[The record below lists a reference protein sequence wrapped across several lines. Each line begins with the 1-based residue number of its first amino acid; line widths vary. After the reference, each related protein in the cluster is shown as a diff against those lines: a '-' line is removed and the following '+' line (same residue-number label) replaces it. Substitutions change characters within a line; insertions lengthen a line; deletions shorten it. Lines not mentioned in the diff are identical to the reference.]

1 MLLVNGYANVVV
13 EAIFKAEGN
22 VYAYIGHYEFEGTR
36 KFQVRDSFEIE
47 IPVKF
52 SLEINANE
60 DISDEELKYLIKKEL
75 ETLGL
80 FVEFDWRPSSE
91 FFEWSAHIGKVV
103 INSKE
108 VLE

>member
-1 MLLVNGYANVVV
+1 MLLVDGYVNVIV

-22 VYAYIGHYEFEGTR
+22 VYAYIGHHEFKGTR

-52 SLEINANE
+52 SLEVDADK
-60 DISDEELKYLIKKEL
+60 DISDEELKYLVKEEL
-75 ETLGL
+75 EILGPY
-80 FVEFDWRPSSE
+80 VEFDWRPSSE

-103 INSKE
+103 INSRE
-108 VLE
+108 VLG